1 MRPVVNDKLAQFF
14 SYNFAARPQRQT
26 GGSGV
31 ADTQAKSL
39 RQALDNAELTLLV
52 KAIATQHDDAAL
64 SQLYDQTVGQVYR
77 LAHAM
82 TGNADDAEEIVCDVY
97 LQVWQRASQY
107 DEKRG
112 PVIAWLMV
120 NCRSLALD
128 LLRRRRSH
136 QTVLRKLEEQGEDD
150 VEDTNIVDLLAL
162 VQEGTA
168 VHRALGE
175 LSEIQRRL
183 IALAYFND
191 LSHSEIA
198 ALAQLPLGTVKSHI
212 QRGLRKLRTLL
223 DL

>member
-1 MRPVVNDKLAQFF
+1 MSPVVNDEFVQYFLFYT
-14 SYNFAARPQRQT
+14 SPARPQRQT

-31 ADTQAKSL
+31 ADTKPL
-39 RQALDNAELTLLV
+39 RQALDNAELALLV
-52 KAIATQHDDAAL
+52 NAIVAHDEAAL

-97 LQVWQRASQY
+97 LQVWQRAAQY
-107 DEKRG
+107 DASRG

-128 LLRRRRSH
+128 LLRRHRSH

-168 VHRALGE
+168 VHQALGE

-198 ALAQLPLGTVKSHI
+198 TLEQLPLGTVKSHI

-223 DL
+223 AL

>member
-1 MRPVVNDKLAQFF
+1 MSPVVNDQFVQFF

-52 KAIATQHDDAAL
+52 NAMVAHDEAAL

-82 TGNADDAEEIVCDVY
+82 TGSADDAEEIVCDVY
-97 LQVWQRASQY
+97 LQVWQRAAQY
-107 DEKRG
+107 DENRG
-112 PVIAWLMV
+112 PVIAWLLV

-136 QTVLRKLEEQGEDD
+136 QTVLRKLEEQSEDN
-150 VEDTNIVDLLAL
+150 VEDTNVVDLLAL

-198 ALAQLPLGTVKSHI
+198 TLTQLPLGTVKSHI

-223 DL
+223 AL